1 MTHGQATTGEAPG
14 GTATGG
20 EAMQERAVQGGIEQG
35 TRIVVGVFD
44 DRTDAELGLR
54 ALKAAEFPSA
64 EIDVAVLEVPE
75 PQGIDR
81 SPGDR
86 SSTRV
91 DETTGLLAGGLL
103 GGLAGWLLAA
113 STVAVPGLGALVA
126 AGALVGA
133 LGGAG
138 IGAAT
143 GGLLGYLLDH
153 GLTQTEASYYHE
165 RIRHGAAL
173 VIVRSAAR
181 AEEAQTI
188 LERHGAHD
196 FRTRPAR

>member
-1 MTHGQATTGEAPG
+1 
-14 GTATGG
+14 
-20 EAMQERAVQGGIEQG
+20 MQERVTPGRGKPGQ
-35 TRIVVGVFD
+35 RIVVGVFD
-44 DRTDAELGLR
+44 DRADAEAALRSLR
-54 ALKAAEFPSA
+54 AANFPPA

-75 PQGIDR
+75 ARGIDHSASER
-81 SPGDR
+81 PA
-86 SSTRV
+86 TRI
-91 DETTGLLAGGLL
+91 DETTGILAGGLL
-103 GGLAGWLLAA
+103 GGLTGWLLAA

-173 VIVRSAAR
+173 VIVRDATR
-181 AEEAQTI
+181 TEEARTI

-196 FRTRPAR
+196 FHTRPAR